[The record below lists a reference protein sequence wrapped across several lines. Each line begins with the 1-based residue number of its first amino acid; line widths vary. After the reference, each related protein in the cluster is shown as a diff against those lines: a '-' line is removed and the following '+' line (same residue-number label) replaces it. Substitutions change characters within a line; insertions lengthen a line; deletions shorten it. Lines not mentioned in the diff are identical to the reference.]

1 MTSSARGHV
10 EFAVIVL
17 AIAGAGV
24 AVAHLPLLGIGG
36 TAVPVEVRTGV
47 QLGALLAAL
56 LAGLS
61 YASLIRALTRSHL
74 LFMSVFYG
82 GFICRVVFI
91 FACALVISRFDG
103 LSLPAALITLVSAYF
118 LMSLAEMVCLVRQ
131 TRDTTAGDQ
140 DS

>member
-24 AVAHLPLLGIGG
+24 AAAHLPSVGG
-36 TAVPVEVRTGV
+36 TSAEVQTGV
-47 QLGALLAAL
+47 QVGALLAAL

-61 YASLIRALTRSHL
+61 YAGLVLTLTRSHW

-82 GFICRVVFI
+82 GFVCRLVFI
-91 FACALVISRFDG
+91 LACGLVISRFDG
-103 LSLPAALITLVSAYF
+103 LSLPAALIALVSIYF
-118 LMSLAEMVCLVRQ
+118 LMSLAEMVCLVRR
-131 TRDTTAGDQ
+131 TRDTTAGNQ

>member
-24 AVAHLPLLGIGG
+24 AAAHLPPFGG
-36 TAVPVEVRTGV
+36 TSAEVQTGV
-47 QLGALLAAL
+47 QIGALLAAL

-61 YASLIRALTRSHL
+61 YAGLVLTLTRSHW

-82 GFICRVVFI
+82 GFVCRLVFSL
-91 FACALVISRFDG
+91 ACGLVISRFDG
-103 LSLPAALITLVSAYF
+103 LSLPAALIALVSIYF
-118 LMSLAEMVCLVRQ
+118 LMSLAEMVCLVRR
-131 TRDTTAGDQ
+131 TRDTTAGNQ

>member
-17 AIAGAGV
+17 AISGAGV
-24 AVAHLPLLGIGG
+24 AAAHLRSVCV
-36 TAVPVEVRTGV
+36 TSAEVQTGV
-47 QLGALLAAL
+47 QVGALLAAL

-82 GFICRVVFI
+82 GFAFRVVFI
-91 FACALVISRFDG
+91 LACGLVISLFDG

-131 TRDTTAGDQ
+131 TRDTTAGNQ